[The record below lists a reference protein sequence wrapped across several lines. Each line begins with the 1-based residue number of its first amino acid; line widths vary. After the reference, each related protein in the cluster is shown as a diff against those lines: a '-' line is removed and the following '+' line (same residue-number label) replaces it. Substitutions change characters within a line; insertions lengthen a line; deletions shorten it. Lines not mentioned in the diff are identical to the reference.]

1 MDEELVKTV
10 TKAICTEKCAFRGE
24 PACHTFDGDF
34 PPEGCQEPG
43 CEFEARAAIQ
53 AMMEAGY
60 TRSADTLEAERAVDE
75 WLEKNPQ
82 YAKTPTLGRGER

>member
-53 AMMEAGY
+53 AMMEAGWKSPGQVQQ
-60 TRSADTLEAERAVDE
+60 TVDRE
-75 WLEKNPQ
+75 IKHLV
-82 YAKTPTLGRGER
+82 ASVLA